1 MLAAVTTPLLCVG
14 IAFLLIYLPKI
25 PLSVAMGKQP
35 EGYDNKDPRGQQAK
49 LTGWGQRARNAHANA
64 FESFPAFAA
73 SVFVAHLGHGN
84 EKYAAILAITYCVA
98 RAIYP
103 LIYMANLGTAR
114 SGVWTIGF
122 GATCGLFALP
132 LLG

>member
-1 MLAAVTTPLLCVG
+1 MTTPLLCVF

-35 EGYDNKDPRGQQAK
+35 EGYDNNNPRAQQAK
-49 LTGWGQRARNAHANA
+49 LTGWGERARNAHANA

-73 SVFVAHLGHGN
+73 AVFVAHLAHAN
-84 EKYAAILAITYCVA
+84 EKYSAILAITYVVA
-98 RAIYP
+98 RTIYP
-103 LIYMANLGTAR
+103 LVYMANVGVVR
-114 SGVWTIGF
+114 SAVWSVGF

-132 LLG
+132 LLM